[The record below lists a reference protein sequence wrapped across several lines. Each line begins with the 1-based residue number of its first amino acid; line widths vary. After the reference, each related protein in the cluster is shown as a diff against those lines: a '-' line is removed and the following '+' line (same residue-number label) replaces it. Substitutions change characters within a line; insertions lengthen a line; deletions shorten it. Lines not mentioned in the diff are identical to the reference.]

1 MSVMCRMC
9 VTQEDIHRHVVVV
22 YLLVDRFIHRQTYQ
36 DGSASRSN
44 DEANTED
51 QPIDDTTVLSR
62 TRTHALDKLIACF
75 AFLSACS
82 ASFQEA
88 SNVLKAAIKPV

>member
-1 MSVMCRMC
+1 MSVMFRMC
-9 VTQEDIHRHVVVV
+9 VTQEDIHRHVVIVC
-22 YLLVDRFIHRQTYQ
+22 LLVDRLIHRHTYQ

-75 AFLSACS
+75 AFLPAYSAN
-82 ASFQEA
+82 FQEA
-88 SNVLKAAIKPV
+88 SSVLKAAIKSV